1 MDPFRTPGTPGRSCP
16 RCGLGL
22 GTRHVLDVSL
32 DECSDCSGVFVPI
45 DVVPR
50 VLDPLDL
57 GLEVVRT
64 FEPGVPDAETTVRYV
79 RCPRCAGMMNRR
91 LLVRG
96 SSVVVDIC
104 RSHGV
109 WFDAHEL
116 RRVAELASDHEVLG
130 LDKVAEPERLTERQA
145 ERRRKHDSGLV
156 RAAAMERGTLLA
168 SLITALTYRFRR

>member
-16 RCGLGL
+16 RCKLGL
-22 GTRHVLDVSL
+22 GTRRVLDVAL
-32 DECSDCSGVFVPI
+32 DECTGCTGVFVPI
-45 DVVPR
+45 DIVPR

-64 FEPGVPDAETTVRYV
+64 FAPGEPELETAVRYL
-79 RCPRCAGMMNRR
+79 RCPRCQALMNRR

-96 SSVVVDIC
+96 SSVVADIC
-104 RSHGV
+104 RDHGV

-116 RRVAELASDHEVLG
+116 RRVAELASDHDVIP
-130 LDKVAEPERLTERQA
+130 LDKGAEPERSSAREARRQRDA
-145 ERRRKHDSGLV
+145 VLV
-156 RAAAMERGTLLA
+156 RSAAQDERGTLLA

>member
-1 MDPFRTPGTPGRSCP
+1 VDPFRTPGTPGRSCP
-16 RCGLGL
+16 RCELGL
-22 GTRHVLDVSL
+22 GTRHVLDVAL
-32 DECSDCSGVFVPI
+32 DECTGCTGVFVPI

-64 FEPGVPDAETTVRYV
+64 FAPGEPELETNVRYL
-79 RCPRCAGMMNRR
+79 RCPRCQAMMNRR

-104 RSHGV
+104 RDHGV

-116 RRVAELASDHEVLG
+116 RRAAELASDHEVIP
-130 LDKVAEPERLTERQA
+130 LDRGAEPERWTVHEQRRQRDA
-145 ERRRKHDSGLV
+145 ALV
-156 RAAAMERGTLLA
+156 RAASQDERGTLLA